1 MVWVGCTEKQ
11 FGDIPK
17 EYSILPIG
25 FLKFQRDQHSKV
37 ISLIGANQRS
47 GELLNTSPSHLLN
60 HSLDSLNLERA
71 FFKNLDYSFQ
81 QTETINGR
89 ILGNGY
95 SAGKLFECSFTRL
108 AENQVGCFFY
118 EVDFKSDMNTE
129 NKTISSKQATSIY
142 DSLKSFKHLF
152 HTFFNHVPVGIVVIT
167 PDGRIEDANR
177 YFLSLFDYSFD
188 EIYNHSIDEFIVPKN
203 LIEEGIRLTE
213 KALNREIIN
222 FQTVRQTKG
231 GKELHV
237 LLQAA
242 PIMQDQRQLGVF
254 LIYQDFTPQQ
264 DALERV
270 KETGR
275 KLEELHKIVH
285 QLDACKEEKEA
296 YQVTVDAASNILKM
310 YSSVIV
316 IEEKNKL
323 VPKVASGK
331 LCLDQFPI
339 IDKKSGLIGKTFEA
353 QETYYCGDITKV
365 PHANSLRD
373 DFRSV
378 LNVPI
383 GSMGVFQ
390 AISTEVDAYTQE
402 DVRLTEL
409 LIGHTE
415 EVIKRI
421 SLTRQLLYQAHY
433 DALTGL
439 TNRHYFNQL
448 LDREVN
454 RAKRYNYGLTF
465 LMIDLDNFKRINDTL
480 GHLAGDKVLRE
491 IAKLILENVRQCDY
505 VVRYGGDEFLVIMT
519 EVNLAQYKENI
530 EHVIKRL
537 KQSVKEWCAVQE
549 SFLRSI
555 SLSIG
560 AAHWSP
566 DGEMSIKEVL
576 YQADVWMY
584 SEKK

>member
-25 FLKFQRDQHSKV
+25 FLNFQRDQHSKV

-89 ILGNGY
+89 ILGNGF
-95 SAGKLFECSFTRL
+95 SAGKLFEFSFTRL

-118 EVDFKSDMNTE
+118 EIGLKSDMNTE
-129 NKTISSKQATSIY
+129 NKPISSKQTTSIY

-167 PDGRIEDANR
+167 PDGRIEDANG
-177 YFLSLFDYSFD
+177 YFLNLFEYTFD
-188 EIYNHSIDEFIVPKN
+188 EIYNQSIDEFIVPKN
-203 LIEEGIRLTE
+203 LIEEGIRLTK

-264 DALERV
+264 NALERV

-331 LCLDQFPI
+331 LCLDEFPI

-365 PHANSLRD
+365 PHANCLRA

-383 GSMGVFQ
+383 GSLGVFQ

-448 LDREVN
+448 LDREVS

>member
-1 MVWVGCTEKQ
+1 MVWVDCTEKQ

-25 FLKFQRDQHSKV
+25 FLNFQRDQQSKA

-47 GELLNTSPSHLLN
+47 GELLNTSPTFLLN
-60 HSLDSLNLERA
+60 NGLDSLNLERA
-71 FFKNLDYSFQ
+71 FFHNLDNSFQ

-89 ILGNGY
+89 IFGKGF
-95 SAGKLFECSFTRL
+95 SKGKLFECSFKRL
-108 AENQVGCFFY
+108 AEDQVGCFFY
-118 EVDFKSDMNTE
+118 EVDKEHESSAD
-129 NKTISSKQATSIY
+129 KRIVSSKTTPSIY
-142 DSLKSFKHLF
+142 DSSKSFKHLF
-152 HTFFNHVPVGIVVIT
+152 QTFFHHVPVGIVLIT
-167 PDGRIEDANR
+167 PDGRIEDANN
-177 YFLSLFDYSFD
+177 YFLKLFGFD
-188 EIYNHSIDEFIVPKN
+188 FNEIHDQNIDEFIVPTN
-203 LIEEGIRLTE
+203 LIEEGMMLTE

-222 FQTVRQTKG
+222 CQTTRQTKRG
-231 GKELHV
+231 QELHV
-237 LLQAA
+237 LIQAA

-254 LIYQDFTPQQ
+254 LIYQDFTSQQ
-264 DALERV
+264 VALERV

-285 QLDACKEEKEA
+285 LLDACKEEKEA
-296 YQVTVDAASNILKM
+296 YQVTVDAASNILKLH
-310 YSSVIV
+310 SSLIV

-323 VPKVASGK
+323 VPKVVSGK
-331 LCLDQFPI
+331 LRLEDFPI
-339 IDKKSGLIGKTFEA
+339 IAKDSGLIGMTFNR
-353 QETYYCGDITKV
+353 QETYYCGDITKE
-365 PHANSLRD
+365 PNANNLGD
-373 DFRSV
+373 NFRSV

-383 GSMGVFQ
+383 GDFGVFQ
-390 AISTEVDAYTQE
+390 AISTEEDAYTQE

-421 SLTRQLLYQAHY
+421 CLTRQLLYQAHY

-465 LMIDLDNFKRINDTL
+465 LMIDVDDFKKINDTL

-519 EVNLAQYKENI
+519 EVNLAQYKENVEQVI
-530 EHVIKRL
+530 ERL
-537 KQSVKEWCAVQE
+537 KQSVKEWRAVQE
-549 SFLRSI
+549 AFLRSI
-555 SLSIG
+555 SISIG

-566 DGEMSIKEVL
+566 HGEMSIKEVL